1 MAVSHGFRIGGYWTQ
16 THNPLSFAN
25 SKHWTSQPGF
35 FMYLKKFFC
44 HLVQFGFFHSSS
56 IGLKSPS
63 SVTVT
68 ATRRSTEPD
77 FFDRWLKKISDAGHY
92 FFSSFCCF
100 SCLLA
105 SIIVDDNPRSWFNC
119 FVNGRISN
127 KMEWSA
133 G

>member
-1 MAVSHGFRIGGYWTQ
+1 MSLELVVTGLKPT
-16 THNPLSFAN
+16 PLSLSPILTLDLPARVFYVPN
-25 SKHWTSQPGF
+25 KVFLS
-35 FMYLKKFFC
+35 
-44 HLVQFGFFHSSS
+44 FGSILFLHFSSL
-56 IGLKSPS
+56 GLKSPS

-68 ATRRSTEPD
+68 ATRPSTKPD

-105 SIIVDDNPRSWFNC
+105 SIIVDDNPRSRFNC
-119 FVNGRISN
+119 FVNGRKSN
-127 KMEWSA
+127 KMERSA